1 MGIFSRLADIVNAN
15 LNSLLDRAEDPRKLI
30 RLMIQEMEDTLVE
43 VRASAV
49 KTLAEKKELER
60 RIAGAAKEREAW
72 EARAELALSKGR
84 DDLAK
89 AALIAKAR
97 YADAIAD
104 HEKQLTDIDAAVAR
118 TTEDITKLQAKLN
131 EAKQREKVLVVR
143 HEQAANRV
151 RLREKLHDERIHDAL
166 ARFEHVERQL
176 DELEGRAEAISMGR
190 GKTLADEFASLE
202 ADSRVEAEFAA
213 LKARVGA
220 RSGGTGA

>member
-60 RIAGAAKEREAW
+60 RIAGAAKERDAW
-72 EARAELALSKGR
+72 EQRAELALSKGR

-89 AALIAKAR
+89 AALVAKAR
-97 YADAIAD
+97 YGDAIAD
-104 HEKQLTDIDAAVAR
+104 HEKQLGDIDAAVGR
-118 TTEDITKLQAKLN
+118 TTEDITKLQAKLT

-151 RLREKLHDERIHDAL
+151 RIREKLHDERIHDAL

-190 GKTLADEFASLE
+190 GKTLADEFATLE
-202 ADSRVEAEFAA
+202 ADARVEAEFEA
-213 LKARVGA
+213 LKARVT
-220 RSGGTGA
+220 REGGTRA